1 MSDVTPSLRM
11 SLWRDPLR
19 GPELRSL
26 YREMWRLGW
35 PAFVSQLLQS
45 VVMIISR
52 TIVGQLGEVA
62 YNSVNIGIQVF
73 ILIMTVIG
81 AVGIGTTALVAQAWG
96 AGERDRAG
104 RIMQQSIVFGT
115 TVSLLIGFAGM
126 PLSEL
131 LYRLLGADAAT
142 AAQGE
147 VFLKWMLLAMPLM
160 APGFFLAA
168 ALRGAGDTRTPM
180 LVGLVM
186 GALSVF
192 FSWAFILGRAGF
204 PAMGVKGAALA
215 IDASFLAFTVFI
227 ALIYAGECTV
237 LPLKRDGWRPDFK
250 IAAAL
255 LRVGLPSGLEWL
267 SFQLGFLV
275 YIFVIYRY
283 GNAAVAGYFTGITI
297 LGLAQTPGFGI
308 QGAVTT
314 MVGQALG
321 AKKTEYAES
330 IFRRCI
336 QMGALTCAATGAL
349 MIAVSYS
356 PLLPMA
362 FSELSADALQH
373 TRLYTLLTAFAMP
386 FMGIAF
392 TQAGGLRG
400 AGDTVPP
407 FIATTVGVYGG
418 RVAFAFLLV
427 KLFPPAVG
435 SVIPTISIFWIWSTM
450 FLDFW
455 VRVVVM
461 GYRIASGRW
470 KMGYQV
476 TSGRWKIIRG

>member
-1 MSDVTPSLRM
+1 MSDELSSSHVDLFH
-11 SLWRDPLR
+11 DGLR

-52 TIVGQLGEVA
+52 TIVGQLGEQA
-62 YNSVNIGIQVF
+62 YNSVNIGVQVF
-73 ILIMTVIG
+73 ILIMTVIA
-81 AVGIGTTALVAQAWG
+81 AVGVGATALVAQAWG
-96 AGERDRAG
+96 AGDKARAG
-104 RIMQQSIVFGT
+104 RVMQQSVIFGT
-115 TVSLLIGFAGM
+115 GLSVVIGLAAV
-126 PLSEL
+126 PLTTW
-131 LYRLLGADAAT
+131 LYRVLGADAAT

-147 VFLKWMLLAMPLM
+147 VFLHWMLLAMPLM

-186 GALSVF
+186 GGLSVF

-215 IDASFLAFTVFI
+215 IDASFLAFTLII
-227 ALIYAGECTV
+227 AVVYLLNRTI
-237 LPLKRDGWRPDFK
+237 LPARREGWKPDWK
-250 IAAAL
+250 TGAAL
-255 LRVGLPSGLEWL
+255 FRIGAPSAGEWL

-283 GNAAVAGYFTGITI
+283 GHAPVAGYFTGITI
-297 LGLAQTPGFGI
+297 LALAQTPGFGI

-321 AKKTEYAES
+321 AKKFDYAES
-330 IFRRCI
+330 VFRRCTSAG
-336 QMGALTCAATGAL
+336 MWVCAAMGVL
-349 MIAVSYS
+349 MIGASYS
-356 PLLPMA
+356 PLLPLS
-362 FSELSADALQH
+362 FSELSAKALQH
-373 TRLYTLLTAFAMP
+373 TRVYILLTAFAMP

-400 AGDTVPP
+400 AGDTVWP
-407 FIATTVGVYGG
+407 FIATTLGVYGG
-418 RVAFAFLLV
+418 RVAAAFLLV
-427 KLFPPAVG
+427 TLFPPPAG
-435 SVIPTISIFWIWSTM
+435 SVAPAIDIFWVWSTM
-450 FLDFW
+450 FLDFFI
-455 VRVVVM
+455 RIAVM
-461 GYRIASGRW
+461 GLRVRSGRW
-470 KMGYQV
+470 KTV
-476 TSGRWKIIRG
+476 KV

>member
-1 MSDVTPSLRM
+1 MSGQIPSSRVDLFHDG
-11 SLWRDPLR
+11 LH

-45 VVMIISR
+45 VVMIIAR
-52 TIVGQLGEVA
+52 TIVGQLGEQA

-73 ILIMTVIG
+73 ILIMTVIA
-81 AVGIGTTALVAQAWG
+81 AVGVGATALVAQAWG
-96 AGERDRAG
+96 AGDKARAG
-104 RIMQQSIVFGT
+104 RVMQQSVIFGT
-115 TVSLLIGFAGM
+115 MLSVIFGLTGT
-126 PLSEL
+126 PLTTW
-131 LYRLLGADAAT
+131 LYRMLGADAAT

-147 VFLKWMLLAMPLM
+147 VFLRWMLLAMPLM

-215 IDASFLAFTVFI
+215 IDASFLAFT
-227 ALIYAGECTV
+227 LIIGVIYLLNRTI
-237 LPLKRDGWRPDFK
+237 LPLQRDGWRPDLR
-250 IAAAL
+250 IGAAL
-255 LRVGLPSGLEWL
+255 LRIGAPSAGEWL

-283 GNAAVAGYFTGITI
+283 GPAPVAGYFTGITI
-297 LGLAQTPGFGI
+297 LALAQTPGFGV
-308 QGAVTT
+308 QAAVTT

-321 AKKTEYAES
+321 GRRFEYSES
-330 IFRRCI
+330 VFRRCTRAG
-336 QMGALTCAATGAL
+336 MWACTATGIL
-349 MIAVSYS
+349 MIVVSYS
-356 PLLPMA
+356 PLLSLA
-362 FSELSADALQH
+362 FSELSAEALRH
-373 TRLYTLLTAFAMP
+373 TREYSLLSAFAMP

-400 AGDTVPP
+400 AGDTVNP
-407 FIATTVGVYGG
+407 FLATTLGVYGG
-418 RVAFAFLLV
+418 RILAALLLV
-427 KLFPPAVG
+427 KLFPPMAG
-435 SVIPTISIFWIWSTM
+435 SVVPTIGIFWVWSTM
-450 FLDFW
+450 LLDFFI
-455 VRVVVM
+455 
-461 GYRIASGRW
+461 RIAIMSWRIRSGRW
-470 KMGYQV
+470 KTIKV
-476 TSGRWKIIRG
+476 N